1 MPEVKKSYI
10 VGEKIFHFFSEPVFF
25 LFEELEKKAGQ
36 NYLSI

>member
-10 VGEKIFHFFSEPVFF
+10 VGEKFFIFFRTRFF
-25 LFEELEKKAGQ
+25 LSGELEKKAGQ